1 MEISTIFKVL
11 NAPNNV
17 FTTLHS
23 MKHFS
28 VIYLFAGVSVA
39 VSVFTLVSISLERY
53 FAICQPLRSRR
64 WQTLSHSYRMIAAVW
79 LLSLLVAVPIAVY
92 QKLVTM
98 KNGKHKCVE
107 IWDNQYMEQV
117 YTIFLDLVLL
127 VFPLLLMLAAYG
139 KITYTMYKGMRL
151 ELRSAQGN

>member
-1 MEISTIFKVL
+1 MH
-11 NAPNNV
+11 P
-17 FTTLHS
+17 TTYSPLCIRW
-23 MKHFS
+23 KHFS

-139 KITYTMYKGMRL
+139 KDNL
-151 ELRSAQGN
+151 HLVQGNEVGASFCTR

>member
-17 FTTLHS
+17 FSTLHT

-139 KITYTMYKGMRL
+139 KITYTLYKGMRL

>member
-17 FTTLHS
+17 FTTLHT

-139 KITYTMYKGMRL
+139 KITYTLYKGMRL

>member
-139 KITYTMYKGMRL
+139 KITYTLYKGMRL